1 MILPPIYLASTSPRR
16 SELLRQIKVDFQVL
30 RVSVDESV
38 QAEESAESYVKRVA
52 SMKAEAGWQASLKD
66 RPVLAAD
73 TSVVIDGHILGKPET
88 DNEARRMLSML
99 SGRCHQVMTA
109 VAVQNALSCHCLL
122 QVNEVTFSA
131 LSEAD
136 IDWYIASG
144 EGRDKAG
151 GYAVQ
156 GLAAVFI
163 HHINGSYSGIMGLP
177 LFETVQ
183 LLRQVNSG
191 EQ

>member
-1 MILPPIYLASTSPRR
+1 MMLSPIYLASTSPRR

-38 QAEESAESYVKRVA
+38 QANEDAQSYVKRVA
-52 SMKAEAGWQASLKD
+52 SMKADAGWLASLRD

-88 DNEARRMLSML
+88 DIQAKQMLSML
-99 SGRCHQVMTA
+99 SGRSHQVMTA
-109 VAVQNALSCHCLL
+109 VAIKGANRQQCLL
-122 QVNEVTFSA
+122 QVNEVTFSP
-131 LSEAD
+131 LSQEA
-136 IDWYIASG
+136 IEWYVASG

-151 GYAVQ
+151 GYAIQ

-163 HHINGSYSGIMGLP
+163 SHINGSYSGIMGLP

-183 LLRQVNSG
+183 LLRQVNLG

>member
-1 MILPPIYLASTSPRR
+1 MILSPIYLASTSPRR

-30 RVSVDESV
+30 RVSVDETV

-88 DNEARRMLSML
+88 DSEARRMLLML

-109 VAVQNALSCHCLL
+109 VAVQNALSSHCLL

-144 EGRDKAG
+144 EGHDKAG

>member
-1 MILPPIYLASTSPRR
+1 MMLSPIYLASTSPRR

-38 QAEESAESYVKRVA
+38 QANEDAKSYVKRVA
-52 SMKAEAGWQASLKD
+52 SLKADAGWLASLRD

-73 TSVVIDGHILGKPET
+73 TSVVIDGDILGKPET
-88 DNEARRMLSML
+88 DTQAKQMLSML
-99 SGRCHQVMTA
+99 SGRSHQVMTA
-109 VAVQNALSCHCLL
+109 VAIKDAKKQQCLL
-122 QVNEVTFSA
+122 QLNEVTFSS
-131 LSEAD
+131 LSQET

-144 EGRDKAG
+144 DGRDKAG
-151 GYAVQ
+151 GYAIQ

-163 HHINGSYSGIMGLP
+163 SHINGSYSGIMGLP

-183 LLRQVNSG
+183 LLRQVNHG

>member
-1 MILPPIYLASTSPRR
+1 MILSPIYLASTSPRR

-52 SMKAEAGWQASLKD
+52 SMKAEAGWQVSLKD

-88 DNEARRMLSML
+88 DSEARRMLSML

-109 VAVQNALSCHCLL
+109 VAVQNALSYHCLL
-122 QVNEVTFSA
+122 QVNEVTFST

-144 EGRDKAG
+144 EGHDKAG